1 MHLYKKNG
9 DVFTDLGLS
18 EENKM
23 PKKSIVFKDAVCVEK
38 GIDKNIYVYAYIR
51 IDYLWNYTQET
62 ANWLLPGRRN
72 EWQDNRR
79 LSFIC
84 YYTFGISNHM
94 NVLPKKKHKLTKL

>member
-38 GIDKNIYVYAYIR
+38 GIDKNIYVYAYIVQ
-51 IDYLWNYTQET
+51 IISETIHKKLLTGCFQEEEM
-62 ANWLLPGRRN
+62 NGRTTGDSPLYAIIPL
-72 EWQDNRR
+72 EFQT
-79 LSFIC
+79 I
-84 YYTFGISNHM
+84 
-94 NVLPKKKHKLTKL
+94 